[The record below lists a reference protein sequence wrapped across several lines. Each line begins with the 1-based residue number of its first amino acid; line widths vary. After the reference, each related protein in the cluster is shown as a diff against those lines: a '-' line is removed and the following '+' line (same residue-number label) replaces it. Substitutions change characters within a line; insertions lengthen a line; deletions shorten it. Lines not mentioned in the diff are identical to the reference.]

1 MVASFLESRTPGT
14 LLVCHEGF
22 PASAPFEFPGVRT
35 YDLNRDPL
43 LDEWL
48 ERNRDII
55 PDFLG
60 GTAQECDCPNPAPF
74 ARHKSGCHWYWF
86 NKNASKWFRKVV
98 SLAYAARL
106 DEPDQ
111 VVWVDADCV
120 FKARLA
126 DDEIAGWFNGRSVFY
141 LKSERA
147 TIESGVIGFRN
158 TPEGRKFI
166 EATVDHY
173 RSGRFRS
180 DLRWDDGYQFQA
192 TLERHPEISRVD
204 LATTSNGDIFGHVV
218 PNSPAGRYI
227 SHRKG
232 VHGYLFGLMKV
243 TTEPRQLPYNR

>member
-1 MVASFLESRTPGT
+1 MVAATSFGVRWGRMEFCHFMRTLFVTSFTPGIFEATGLPMVASFLESRTPGT

-35 YDLNRDPL
+35 YDLNTDPL

-60 GTAQECDCPNPAPF
+60 GAAQECDCPNPAPF

-106 DEPDQ
+106 DEPEQ

-120 FKARLA
+120 FKARL
-126 DDEIAGWFNGRSVFY
+126 
-141 LKSERA
+141 
-147 TIESGVIGFRN
+147 
-158 TPEGRKFI
+158 
-166 EATVDHY
+166 
-173 RSGRFRS
+173 
-180 DLRWDDGYQFQA
+180 
-192 TLERHPEISRVD
+192 
-204 LATTSNGDIFGHVV
+204 
-218 PNSPAGRYI
+218 
-227 SHRKG
+227 
-232 VHGYLFGLMKV
+232 
-243 TTEPRQLPYNR
+243 